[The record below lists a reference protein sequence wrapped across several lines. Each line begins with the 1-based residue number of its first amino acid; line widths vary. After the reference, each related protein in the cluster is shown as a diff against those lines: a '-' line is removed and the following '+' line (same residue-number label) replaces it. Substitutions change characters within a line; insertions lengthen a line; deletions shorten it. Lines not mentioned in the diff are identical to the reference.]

1 MLMTKAFLTVALL
14 FVLTVDNVEGGYGK
28 GHVTYKGFSGHAG
41 FHHKGYGYGHGH
53 VTYKGFSGHAGH
65 HKGGGGY
72 GAGVSLR
79 NINLTLNEIINVIKC
94 GRPGTG
100 MPYFLRKAYKE
111 EKCYDTTF
119 DDYDGSYRPVSSK
132 KFLSSKQIEAVS
144 IFVREVLQNKKLDKN
159 YCEFF
164 YEKGSKV
171 CLNLNN

>member
-1 MLMTKAFLTVALL
+1 MQKLKNFLSLL
-14 FVLTVDNVEGGYGK
+14 FFCLSLFIFCNHISAVNLEKHDYGLNVYKK
-28 GHVTYKGFSGHAG
+28 GNCMGCHSW
-41 FHHKGYGYGHGH
+41 HG
-53 VTYKGFSGHAGH
+53 
-65 HKGGGGY
+65 KGGGH
-72 GAGVSLR
+72 GAAVSLR
-79 NINLTLNEIINVIKC
+79 NTNLTLNEIINVIKC

-119 DDYDGSYRPVSSK
+119 EDYDGSYRPVSSK

-144 IFVREVLQNKKLDKN
+144 IFIREVLQNKRLDKN

-171 CLNLNN
+171 CLNLKN

>member
-1 MLMTKAFLTVALL
+1 MQKNKNILSLL
-14 FVLTVDNVEGGYGK
+14 FFFVTSLIFCFNILAVNLEEYKYGLNVYKK
-28 GHVTYKGFSGHAG
+28 GNCMGCHSW
-41 FHHKGYGYGHGH
+41 HG
-53 VTYKGFSGHAGH
+53 
-65 HKGGGGY
+65 KGGGGY

-79 NINLTLNEIINVIKC
+79 NSNLTLNEIKNVIKC

-119 DDYDGSYRPVSSK
+119 EDYDESYRPVSSK
-132 KFLSSKQIEAVS
+132 KFLSPKQIEAVS

-171 CLNLNN
+171 CLNLKN

>member
-1 MLMTKAFLTVALL
+1 MRKIKNITSSL
-14 FVLTVDNVEGGYGK
+14 FFFISIFFFCTHIQGINLEEHKYGLNVYKK
-28 GHVTYKGFSGHAG
+28 GNCMGCHSW
-41 FHHKGYGYGHGH
+41 HG
-53 VTYKGFSGHAGH
+53 
-65 HKGGGGY
+65 KGGGGY

-79 NINLTLNEIINVIKC
+79 KMNLTLDEIINVVKC

-119 DDYDGSYRPVSSK
+119 EDYDESYRPLSSK
-132 KFLSSKQIEAVS
+132 RFLSSKQIKAVS
-144 IFVREVLQNKKLDKN
+144 VFIKEVLHDKELDTN

-171 CLNLNN
+171 CLNLKN

>member
-1 MLMTKAFLTVALL
+1 MQKNKNIIFILYLL
-14 FVLTVDNVEGGYGK
+14 ITISMSSTHVLGINLQEYSYGLNVYKK
-28 GHVTYKGFSGHAG
+28 GNCMGCHSW
-41 FHHKGYGYGHGH
+41 HG
-53 VTYKGFSGHAGH
+53 
-65 HKGGGGY
+65 KGGGGY

-79 NINLTLNEIINVIKC
+79 NMNLTLNEIVNVIKC

-119 DDYDGSYRPVSSK
+119 EDYDDSYRPVSSK
-132 KFLSSKQIEAVS
+132 RFLSPKQIEAVS
-144 IFVREVLQNKKLDKN
+144 IFVKEVLHNRKLNKN

-171 CLNLNN
+171 CLNLKN

>member
-1 MLMTKAFLTVALL
+1 MQKIKKITYLL
-14 FVLTVDNVEGGYGK
+14 FFFISIFIFCTHILGVNLEEHKYGLNVYKK
-28 GHVTYKGFSGHAG
+28 GNCMGCHSWDG
-41 FHHKGYGYGHGH
+41 
-53 VTYKGFSGHAGH
+53 
-65 HKGGGGY
+65 KGGGH
-72 GAGVSLR
+72 GAAVSLR
-79 NINLTLNEIINVIKC
+79 NTELTINEIINVIKC

-100 MPYFLRKAYKE
+100 MPYFLKKAYIE

-119 DDYDGSYRPVSSK
+119 EDYDESNRPVNSQ

-171 CLNLNN
+171 CLNLKN

>member
-1 MLMTKAFLTVALL
+1 MQLGKKILL
-14 FVLTVDNVEGGYGK
+14 FLLLSISSLSISNYILGNNLETHNYGLNVYKK
-28 GHVTYKGFSGHAG
+28 GNCMGCHSW
-41 FHHKGYGYGHGH
+41 HG
-53 VTYKGFSGHAGH
+53 
-65 HKGGGGY
+65 KGGGGY

-79 NINLTLNEIINVIKC
+79 DMNLTIDEIKNVIKC

-119 DDYDGSYRPVSSK
+119 EDYDESYRPVSSK
-132 KFLSSKQIEAVS
+132 KFLSPKQIESVS

-171 CLNLNN
+171 CLNLKN

>member
-1 MLMTKAFLTVALL
+1 MRKNKYISSSLFFLISSFFFCTNILGVNLEKHKYGL
-14 FVLTVDNVEGGYGK
+14 NVYKK
-28 GHVTYKGFSGHAG
+28 GNCMGCHSW
-41 FHHKGYGYGHGH
+41 HG
-53 VTYKGFSGHAGH
+53 
-65 HKGGGGY
+65 KGGGGY

-119 DDYDGSYRPVSSK
+119 DDYDSSYRPVSSK
-132 KFLSSKQIEAVS
+132 RFLSSKQIEAVS

-164 YEKGSKV
+164 YEIGSKV
-171 CLNLNN
+171 CLNLKN

>member
-1 MLMTKAFLTVALL
+1 MHKSKNILFPLFFFIFIFMLNTHILGINLEEYNYGL
-14 FVLTVDNVEGGYGK
+14 NVYKK
-28 GHVTYKGFSGHAG
+28 GNCMGCHSW
-41 FHHKGYGYGHGH
+41 HG
-53 VTYKGFSGHAGH
+53 
-65 HKGGGGY
+65 KGGGGY

-79 NINLTLNEIINVIKC
+79 KMNLTLDEIKNVIKC

-119 DDYDGSYRPVSSK
+119 KDYDDSYRPVSSK

-171 CLNLNN
+171 CLNLKN

>member
-1 MLMTKAFLTVALL
+1 MQESKNILSFLFFFISI
-14 FVLTVDNVEGGYGK
+14 FVFCSHILGNNLEEHNYGLNVYKK
-28 GHVTYKGFSGHAG
+28 GNCMGCHSW
-41 FHHKGYGYGHGH
+41 HG
-53 VTYKGFSGHAGH
+53 
-65 HKGGGGY
+65 KGGGGY

-79 NINLTLNEIINVIKC
+79 NMNLTLDEIINVIKC

-119 DDYDGSYRPVSSK
+119 EDYDGSYRPVSSK

-144 IFVREVLQNKKLDKN
+144 VFVREVLQNKKLDKN

-164 YEKGSKV
+164 YKKGSKV
-171 CLNLNN
+171 CLNLKN

>member
-1 MLMTKAFLTVALL
+1 MHKSKNILFPLFFFIFIFMLNTHILGINLEEYNYGL
-14 FVLTVDNVEGGYGK
+14 NVYKK
-28 GHVTYKGFSGHAG
+28 GNCMGCHSW
-41 FHHKGYGYGHGH
+41 HG
-53 VTYKGFSGHAGH
+53 
-65 HKGGGGY
+65 KGGGGY

-79 NINLTLNEIINVIKC
+79 KMNLTLDEIKNVIKC

-119 DDYDGSYRPVSSK
+119 KDYDDSYRPVSSK

-144 IFVREVLQNKKLDKN
+144 IFVKEVLHDKELDKS

-171 CLNLNN
+171 CLNLKN